1 MNNEGV
7 ATDVGAL
14 ESLLA
19 GGGGGEDIEA
29 ASDGLAVDLKN
40 IDRDAWFDTGRIGP
54 RLVQHSNDIE
64 CSCYRCACPVLDP
77 ACPALQYTRW
87 LYGGTKAQDILY
99 ERLRS
104 LLLER
109 SSAYATFPR
118 CFRLSLCFGFCA
130 LLSRCSPT
138 AGISRQNGGSTM
150 GRVVGTRSAVSQPA
164 HFGGESVRLDR

>member
-1 MNNEGV
+1 MPAKCRPDSTAACAESTNSCCQEQVYALPSLTEGN
-7 ATDVGAL
+7 D
-14 ESLLA
+14 SP
-19 GGGGGEDIEA
+19 IA
-29 ASDGLAVDLKN
+29 APVRFLIL
-40 IDRDAWFDTGRIGP
+40 
-54 RLVQHSNDIE
+54 
-64 CSCYRCACPVLDP
+64 PVLPCNTARLLD
-77 ACPALQYTRW
+77 
-87 LYGGTKAQDILY
+87 GGTKAPDILY

-109 SSAYATFPR
+109 RSAYATFPR

-150 GRVVGTRSAVSQPA
+150 ERVLGTRSAVSQPA